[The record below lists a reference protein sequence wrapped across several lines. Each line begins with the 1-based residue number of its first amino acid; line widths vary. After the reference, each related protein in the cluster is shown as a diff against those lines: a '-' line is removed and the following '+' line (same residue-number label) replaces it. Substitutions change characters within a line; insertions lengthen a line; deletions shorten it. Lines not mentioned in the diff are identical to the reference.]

1 MGPCA
6 VYAKHL
12 SSGTDAAAAAG
23 DGWFKLWDEGYDD
36 ASGKWCTEKLIDN
49 EGLLSINLPPGLPAG
64 DWLFRPELLAL
75 QNVAQNDPQFYTG
88 CAQVFVESSV
98 TKALDVPKKY
108 SVSIPGHVSQGHPST
123 TFDVYNPKFPYT
135 MPGPEVYSV
144 PAPDSASSAANGG
157 RPVTVTKQSAG
168 RVPAE
173 AIAKNANW
181 VGFEVPV
188 YTTEDGCWKATE
200 NCWKQTEAC
209 YGDGAVTGSANCQ
222 VFEDKCTKLNAACE
236 AGKFKGPESAG
247 ARLECADPPAPQWFP
262 AAVNEGLESGSGS
275 GAGDNEDEDGTV
287 EQPPV
292 SSPAPS
298 PSPPPAAITV
308 TVTVTAHAAR
318 ATS

>member
-6 VYAKHL
+6 IYAKHL
-12 SSGTDAAAAAG
+12 SSSDDAAAG
-23 DGWFKLWDEGYDD
+23 DGWFKLWHEGYDD

-75 QNVAQNDPQFYTG
+75 QNVAENDPQFYTG
-88 CAQVFVESSV
+88 CAQVFLESSI
-98 TKALDVPKKY
+98 TKALDVPEKY
-108 SVSIPGHVSQGHPST
+108 RVSIPGHVSYGHSST

-135 MPGPEVYSV
+135 MPGPEVFSV
-144 PAPDSASSAANGG
+144 PAPVSASVATGG

-168 RVPAE
+168 RIPE
-173 AIAKNANW
+173 KAIAKNANW
-181 VGFEVPV
+181 VGFEVPS

-200 NCWKQTEAC
+200 NCWEQTEAC
-209 YGDGAVTGSANCQ
+209 YDDGAVTGSANCQ

-236 AGKFKGPESAG
+236 AGNFRGPESAG
-247 ARLECADPPAPQWFP
+247 AKLKCADPPAPQWFP
-262 AAVNEGLESGSGS
+262 AAVNEGSESGNG
-275 GAGDNEDEDGTV
+275 GDNEEVGNV
-287 EQPPV
+287 EQPSV
-292 SSPAPS
+292 SSSLIPA

-308 TVTVTAHAAR
+308 TVTVTANAAR